1 MVSIVRRLHEFIHE
15 RLEFFFKLIEFSHC
29 HASNRQPLD
38 RHQAIA
44 LCLQHALQQPTDR
57 RVRQRVINQYD
68 ATVALRVKMKAG
80 PKRCFTIDNR
90 AAINLI
96 GTQARPDEIH
106 IELIHRLLQ
115 HLHIDTTNKLTAK
128 DGLYFVWRKLICR
141 LTKEWRSITRYQA
154 SNRVRLRVSLPLNQR

>member
-1 MVSIVRRLHEFIHE
+1 
-15 RLEFFFKLIEFSHC
+15 
-29 HASNRQPLD
+29 
-38 RHQAIA
+38 
-44 LCLQHALQQPTDR
+44 
-57 RVRQRVINQYD
+57 
-68 ATVALRVKMKAG
+68 MKAG

-128 DGLYFVWRKLICR
+128 DGLYFVRRKLICR

-154 SNRVRLRVSLPLNQR
+154 SNRVRLRVSLPLNQRWSQLGQMIATTLTRTWLAVPRTKLREGVSTFRCLAGSLNDLMSASKGSRHRCYRPRMPLIIEL